1 MLPVIKMTFDTDNF
15 TTFVKK
21 LLNLEEKKELT
32 YSRFDSTIIFKCNGD
47 VESVRKSVS
56 EWLERTNNIVV
67 VNAAQSTGLANKPE
81 PEKPNL
87 DELKTRLSK
96 GKKEEV

>member
-1 MLPVIKMTFDTDNF
+1 MLPVIKMNFDTDNF

-21 LLNLEEKKELT
+21 LLNLEEKEELT
-32 YSRFDSTIIFKCNGD
+32 YNRFDSVVIFKCNGD
-47 VESVRKSVS
+47 MESVRKSVS

-67 VNAAQSTGLANKPE
+67 MNAAQSTGSIKE

-87 DELKTRLSK
+87 DELKTRLGK